1 MFKTINKDRKKIN
14 ENYLD
19 QKIKMK
25 KAQKNIYSKIITYIF
40 DIK

>member
-1 MFKTINKDRKKIN
+1 MFKTITKIEKKIN
-14 ENYLD
+14 ENSLD

-25 KAQKNIYSKIITYIF
+25 KAQKNICNKIITYIF